1 MQDGHL
7 ASINRPL
14 TDLRSIAARDRYNSP
29 MNPPLLPAP
38 LLIENRESLKEMTDR
53 LAREPLLAVDT
64 ESNSL
69 YAYQEQVCLIQFS
82 IPGFDYLVDP
92 LAVRD
97 LSSLSPLFS
106 NPKIE
111 KVLHGAEYDVMCL
124 ARDFNFRIVNL
135 FETRVASRTLG
146 WKRTG
151 LSDLL
156 QQVFSVNVDKRFQ
169 RANWG
174 KRPLSSEMLDYAR
187 LDTHFLPKLRDHLY
201 QLLHNNGCLEEA
213 QELCELM
220 TEPPLR
226 ENGFIPDGF
235 WRITHSRELSPRK
248 AAILRELYIMR
259 DRYAR
264 RQNRPPF
271 KILGDKSLLEIARK
285 IPSTSAELN
294 AVPGLTNNKVRHYGV
309 EILAAVDRG
318 LKAPLPHKPRN
329 RGQDEATRTRY
340 EDLREW
346 RKNTARKRNLE
357 SDLILPRDVL
367 IEIATQA
374 PRDLTTLRMI
384 MAPLES
390 RFQRYGED
398 ILRIIHKT

>member
-1 MQDGHL
+1 
-7 ASINRPL
+7 
-14 TDLRSIAARDRYNSP
+14 

-38 LLIENRESLKEMTDR
+38 VLIENRESLQEMTDR

-92 LAVRD
+92 IAVSD

-106 NPKIE
+106 NPRIE

-124 ARDFNFRIVNL
+124 ARDFNFQIVNL

-151 LSDLL
+151 LRDLL
-156 QQVFSVNVDKRFQ
+156 EQVFSVNVDKRFQ

-187 LDTHFLPKLRDHLY
+187 LDTHFLPKLRDHLH
-201 QLLHNNGCLEEA
+201 QLLRNNGSLEEA

-220 TEPPLR
+220 TDPPRR
-226 ENGFIPDGF
+226 ENGFNPDGF
-235 WRITHSRELSPRK
+235 WRIAHSRELSPRK

-259 DRYAR
+259 DSYAQ

-285 IPSTSAELN
+285 GPRTSAELN
-294 AVPGLTNNKVRHYGV
+294 GVPGLTNNKVRRYGD

-318 LKAPLPHKPRN
+318 LKAPLPQKPRN

-346 RKNTARKRNLE
+346 RKNAARKRNLE
-357 SDLILPRDVL
+357 SDIILPRDTL

-374 PRDLTTLRMI
+374 PRDL
-384 MAPLES
+384 APS
-390 RFQRYGED
+390 
-398 ILRIIHKT
+398 

>member
-1 MQDGHL
+1 
-7 ASINRPL
+7 
-14 TDLRSIAARDRYNSP
+14 
-29 MNPPLLPAP
+29 
-38 LLIENRESLKEMTDR
+38 MTDR

-92 LAVRD
+92 LAVND

-124 ARDFNFRIVNL
+124 ARDFNFQIVNL

-151 LSDLL
+151 LRDLL
-156 QQVFSVNVDKRFQ
+156 EQVFSVNVDKRFQ

-187 LDTHFLPKLRDHLY
+187 LDTHFLPKLRDHLH
-201 QLLHNNGCLEEA
+201 QLLRNSGNLEEA

-220 TEPPLR
+220 TDPPRR
-226 ENGFIPDGF
+226 ENGFSPDGF
-235 WRITHSRELSPRK
+235 WRIAHSRELSPRK
-248 AAILRELYIMR
+248 TAILRELYIMR
-259 DRYAR
+259 NSYAR

-271 KILGDKSLLEIARK
+271 KILGDKSLMEIARK
-285 IPSTSAELN
+285 GPRTSAELN
-294 AVPGLTNNKVRHYGV
+294 SVPGLTNNKVRHYGV
-309 EILAAVDRG
+309 EILSAVDRG
-318 LKAPLPHKPRN
+318 LKAPIPQKPRN

-346 RKNTARKRNLE
+346 RKNAARKRNLE
-357 SDLILPRDVL
+357 SDLILPRDIL
-367 IEIATQA
+367 IDIAAQA
-374 PRDLTTLRMI
+374 PRDLATLRKI

-398 ILRIIHKT
+398 ILKIIHKT

>member
-1 MQDGHL
+1 
-7 ASINRPL
+7 
-14 TDLRSIAARDRYNSP
+14 

-38 LLIENRESLKEMTDR
+38 LLIENQESLKEMTDR

-82 IPGFDYLVDP
+82 VPGFDYLVDP
-92 LAVRD
+92 LAIRD
-97 LSSLSPLFS
+97 LRSLAPLFS

-124 ARDFNFRIVNL
+124 ARDFNFQIVNL

-156 QQVFSVNVDKRFQ
+156 EQVFSVNIDKRFQ

-187 LDTHFLPKLRDHLY
+187 LDTHFLPKLRDHFH
-201 QLLHNNGCLEEA
+201 QLLLKSGCLEEA
-213 QELCELM
+213 QELCDRM
-220 TEPPLR
+220 TDPPQR
-226 ENGFIPDGF
+226 ENGFNPDGF
-235 WRITHSRELSPRK
+235 WRIAHSRELSQRK

-259 DRYAR
+259 DHFAR

-271 KILGDKSLLEIARK
+271 KILGDQRLLEIARK
-285 IPSTSAELN
+285 APRTTAELN
-294 AVPGLTNNKVRHYGV
+294 NVHGLTSNKVRRYSV
-309 EILAAVDRG
+309 EFLAAVERG
-318 LKAPLPHKPRN
+318 LKAPLPQKPRN

-340 EDLREW
+340 EALREW
-346 RKNTARKRNLE
+346 RKNAARKRKLE
-357 SDLILPRDVL
+357 SDIIMPREVL
-367 IEIATQA
+367 IEIATHT
-374 PRDLTTLRMI
+374 PRDLADLRKI
-384 MAPLES
+384 MSPLES
-390 RFQRYGED
+390 RFTRYGEE
-398 ILRIIHKT
+398 ILKIIHQV

>member
-1 MQDGHL
+1 
-7 ASINRPL
+7 
-14 TDLRSIAARDRYNSP
+14 

-38 LLIENRESLKEMTDR
+38 FLIENRESLKEMTDR

-69 YAYQEQVCLIQFS
+69 YAYREQVCLIQFS

-124 ARDFNFRIVNL
+124 ARDFNFQIVNL

-156 QQVFSVNVDKRFQ
+156 EQVFSVNVDKRFQ

-187 LDTHFLPKLRDHLY
+187 LDTHFLPKLRDHLH
-201 QLLHNNGCLEEA
+201 QLLRNNGCLKEA

-220 TEPPLR
+220 TYPPLR

-259 DRYAR
+259 DSYAR

-285 IPSTSAELN
+285 GPLTSAELN

-318 LKAPLPHKPRN
+318 LKAPLPQKPRN

-346 RKNTARKRNLE
+346 RKNAARKRNLE
-357 SDLILPRDVL
+357 SDIILPRDTL

-374 PRDLTTLRMI
+374 PRDLATLRKI
-384 MAPLES
+384 MTPLEY
-390 RFQRYGED
+390 RFQRYGEE
-398 ILRIIHKT
+398 ILKIIHRV

>member
-1 MQDGHL
+1 
-7 ASINRPL
+7 
-14 TDLRSIAARDRYNSP
+14 

-38 LLIENRESLKEMTDR
+38 VLIENRESLQEMTDR

-92 LAVRD
+92 IAVSD

-106 NPKIE
+106 NPRIE

-124 ARDFNFRIVNL
+124 ARDFNFQIVNL

-151 LSDLL
+151 LRDLL
-156 QQVFSVNVDKRFQ
+156 EQVFSVNVDKRFQ

-187 LDTHFLPKLRDHLY
+187 LDTHFLPKLRDHLH
-201 QLLHNNGCLEEA
+201 QLLRNNGSLEEA

-220 TEPPLR
+220 TDPPRR
-226 ENGFIPDGF
+226 ENGFNPDGF
-235 WRITHSRELSPRK
+235 WRIAHSRELSPRK

-259 DRYAR
+259 DSYAQ

-285 IPSTSAELN
+285 GPRTSAELN
-294 AVPGLTNNKVRHYGV
+294 GVPGLTNNKVRRYGD

-318 LKAPLPHKPRN
+318 LKAPLPQKPRN

-346 RKNTARKRNLE
+346 RKNAARKRNLE
-357 SDLILPRDVL
+357 SDIILPRDTL

-374 PRDLTTLRMI
+374 PRDLATLRKI
-384 MAPLES
+384 MTPLES
-390 RFQRYGED
+390 RFRRYGEE
-398 ILRIIHKT
+398 ILKIIRSV